1 MVEYHVAN
9 VVVAGS
15 IPVSRSFQTGLLGG
29 PVFSF
34 VGSAKTLP
42 AVFADLLSGFHV
54 EDVVGAN
61 SYSAGER
68 LHEHCRRA

>member
-34 VGSAKTLP
+34 VGSARVLP
-42 AVFADLLSGFHV
+42 AAFADLPSGYHV
-54 EDVVGAN
+54 EDVASVS
-61 SYSAGER
+61 SYTAGER
-68 LHEHCRRA
+68 LHEHCRRT